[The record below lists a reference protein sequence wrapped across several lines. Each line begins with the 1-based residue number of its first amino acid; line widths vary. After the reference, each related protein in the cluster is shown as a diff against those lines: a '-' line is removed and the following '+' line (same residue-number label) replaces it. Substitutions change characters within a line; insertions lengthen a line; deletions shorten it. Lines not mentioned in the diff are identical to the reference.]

1 MSVFK
6 KSMWVIED
14 SGRRGIGRQLFSF
27 KQKGKEFLVFLIKK
41 RLYEFTPID
50 VSRMIGVTNK
60 TVINRCANLVNS
72 GFLISVIVKTRIR
85 SYWVSNFSRANEKRI
100 LRDLRRAKTLF
111 SENLILKPLLQF
123 TIMGRKITIF
133 SLSLQIHTEQWE
145 KMTDN
150 GSGLWRRE

>member
-1 MSVFK
+1 M
-6 KSMWVIED
+6 
-14 SGRRGIGRQLFSF
+14 
-27 KQKGKEFLVFLIKK
+27 FLIKK

-85 SYWVSNFSRANEKRI
+85 SYWLSNFSRANEKRI

-150 GSGLWRRE
+150 GSGL